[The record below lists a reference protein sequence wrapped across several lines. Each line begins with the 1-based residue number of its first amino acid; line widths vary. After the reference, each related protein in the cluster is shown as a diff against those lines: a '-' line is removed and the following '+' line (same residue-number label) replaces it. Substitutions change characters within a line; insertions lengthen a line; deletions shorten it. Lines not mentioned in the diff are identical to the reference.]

1 MTSAEIKAIIERSF
15 SVPPGGVIDVIDPL
29 SSVAFATLEIAYQ
42 LAVHNEREAADDEP
56 RPEANA

>member
-1 MTSAEIKAIIERSF
+1 MTSAEIKAIIDRSGI
-15 SVPPGGVIDVIDPL
+15 SVPGGVIHPL
-29 SSVAFATLEIAYQ
+29 QVVLAFATLEIAYQ

>member
-1 MTSAEIKAIIERSF
+1 MTSAEIKAIIDRSF
-15 SVPPGGVIDVIDPL
+15 SVPPGGVIDPL

>member
-1 MTSAEIKAIIERSF
+1 MTSAEIKAIIDRSGT
-15 SVPPGGVIDVIDPL
+15 SVPGGVIDPL
-29 SSVAFATLEIAYQ
+29 SGVAFATLEIAYQ